1 MSNINNRNGDDIIE
15 QNMIGPVERLILKTQ
30 EIQNK
35 RYQLNN
41 SFLELIKLNK
51 ECEKKK
57 ITINEIIDA
66 IKKIIDKAIPAIF
79 NLEILWEE
87 TLLISFLSFN
97 D

>member
-57 ITINEIIDA
+57 ISIT
-66 IKKIIDKAIPAIF
+66 
-79 NLEILWEE
+79 
-87 TLLISFLSFN
+87 
-97 D
+97 